1 MMIHADRF
9 SFEVTAMT
17 SGAGSVDEPAP
28 GEDRGNVDDAVV
40 AFLSVETVDESAP
53 RDIAERAV
61 AQVSDSAHEVG
72 ADRVMI
78 YPYAH
83 LSSDLARPRIATKV
97 IAPLRPPSGEG

>member
-1 MMIHADRF
+1 MNQRRARTVATWTMPSSRF
-9 SFEVTAMT
+9 CRSR
-17 SGAGSVDEPAP
+17 P
-28 GEDRGNVDDAVV
+28 
-40 AFLSVETVDESAP
+40 VDESAP

-61 AQVSDSAHEVG
+61 AQVSDTAHEVG

-83 LSSDLARPRIATKV
+83 LSSDLARPRMATKV